1 MAAVRDKT
9 KPSCL
14 ACGAVRPDQ
23 PGEEWE
29 HFPDCPRLAEQRCSE
44 CGVGSHLP
52 HLWGCPH
59 SRFGGHPSTT
69 TGKIESDG
77 GSSTYY
83 FLPKDATEL
92 NDLIEYREM
101 SFARGN
107 IFKALYRLGEKAGI
121 DVDYDLNKIQLFL
134 NRLRA
139 MNKAGRKL

>member
-1 MAAVRDKT
+1 MATVRDVT
-9 KPSCL
+9 KPSCFH
-14 ACGAVRPDQ
+14 CGAVRPDH
-23 PGEEWE
+23 PGEEWT
-29 HFPDCPRLAEQRCSE
+29 HFPNCPRVAEPLCSE
-44 CGVGSHLP
+44 CGVEHYKP
-52 HLWGCPH
+52 HAYGCPH
-59 SRFGGHPSTT
+59 SWFGGHPTIPPE
-69 TGKIESDG
+69 KIESDG

-121 DVDYDLNKIQLFL
+121 DVNYDLNKIQLFL